1 MSEEHPHALVTV
13 RATDP
18 ARGPYRVEGDWK
30 LVDVNGVAI
39 PLPERKDP
47 RRISLCGCGMS
58 RTWPICD
65 GTHKEL
71 AVNSPKAEEKS

>member
-1 MSEEHPHALVTV
+1 MSDEHPHALVTV

-18 ARGPYRVEGDWK
+18 SRGPYRVEGDWK
-30 LVDVNGVAI
+30 LVDVNGALV

-47 RRISLCGCGMS
+47 RRISLCGCGQS

-65 GTHKEL
+65 GTHKTLFPPPES
-71 AVNSPKAEEKS
+71 AA

>member
-30 LVDVNGVAI
+30 LVDINGVTV

-58 RTWPICD
+58 KTWPICD
-65 GTHKEL
+65 GTHKTLEPQ
-71 AVNSPKAEEKS
+71 APAP